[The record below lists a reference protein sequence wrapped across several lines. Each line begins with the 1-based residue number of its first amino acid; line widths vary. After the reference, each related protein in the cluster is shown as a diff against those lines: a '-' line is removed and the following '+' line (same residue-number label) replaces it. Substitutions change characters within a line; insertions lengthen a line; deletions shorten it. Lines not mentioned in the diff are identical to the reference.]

1 MSIVFPA
8 TAALYGAFFGLLFLG
23 LSLWVVIGRAK
34 GGVHHGDGGQEAL
47 NRRIRAHANF
57 AEYVPLILLLA
68 ALVEAGGAAPRTL
81 HMLLLPLLAARL
93 CHPYGMI
100 APLESRQQ
108 FVFRGLSVI
117 ATWAVL
123 LAACVLLLLRVW

>member
-8 TAALYGAFFGLLFLG
+8 ATALYGALFGLLFLG
-23 LSLWVVIGRAK
+23 LSLWVVLGRAK
-34 GGVHHGDGGQEAL
+34 GGVHHGDGGQEML

-68 ALVEAGGAAPRTL
+68 ALVEAGGAAPRTM
-81 HMLLLPLLAARL
+81 HMLLAPLLLARL

-117 ATWAVL
+117 VTWAVL
-123 LAACVLLLLRVW
+123 LANCVLLLLRVW